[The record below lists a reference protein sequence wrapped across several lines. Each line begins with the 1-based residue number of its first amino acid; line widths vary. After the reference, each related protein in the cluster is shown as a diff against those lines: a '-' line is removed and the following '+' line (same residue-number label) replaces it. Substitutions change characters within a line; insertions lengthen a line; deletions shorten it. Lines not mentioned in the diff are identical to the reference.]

1 MIEFRILGPVE
12 VRGPDGCP
20 IPIPS
25 RLQRALLTRL
35 ILEAGRVVSC
45 DTLID
50 DLWEADPPGRPE
62 NSLRYHVWKLR
73 DALDPGRPPR
83 TGGNC
88 IHTEQPGYRFDA
100 AGVWIDLRVFEEL
113 ISGGRA
119 LSSTDPEAARRA
131 FTEALGLWRGVA
143 LGGVDDWEF
152 ARRERRRLDELRI
165 QALEGRID
173 ADLALGSGEDLVAE
187 LEELVD
193 RHPWRERL
201 RGQLMVALDRSGRR
215 AEALEVYRRARSLLA
230 DELGIEP
237 TPELQR
243 VEEEILLGRREP
255 VHASGLEPAEELS
268 VPATPLVGRERDLED
283 VRVMLSTRRL
293 VTLRGPPGVG
303 KTRLAVEVARSASE
317 SFPDGAWFLDIP
329 AAQSGGGGILEAL
342 AGRLGIA
349 GEGDRRAVR
358 HRTGPSP
365 RDSVVEY
372 FRRRRGLLVLDNC
385 ETGID
390 EVAGLIDLLLPACPS
405 LCVLATSRRA
415 IRRPDEWIHDVDPL
429 SSMQEERARTCTW
442 PELLEAPAI
451 SLFVQRAEAAGATLA
466 KDEAVEI
473 ARLCRHL
480 DGIPLAL
487 ELAAARSRS
496 MSPRDLLEHL
506 DERFRLLD
514 EGARSS
520 LRAAIESSADLMS
533 GDEKRAAA
541 ILSVFGGA
549 FDLEAADF
557 VLADTGAMERPTF
570 VVIARL
576 VEDSLLA
583 VVPGVPRRYRMLE
596 SIREFFSGQLR
607 TEEGES
613 QANEAHIRYVESLA
627 ESAWDAQ
634 LDPLAEA
641 EVFQRIDRNDR
652 EVLLAFERLREAGDD
667 CRAQII
673 AGALCG
679 YWLDRERDEE
689 GLRICEA
696 IAERCDELDALRQA
710 RFLYASSSMLKVYGQ
725 RERMLEL
732 ASDSYRLALEA
743 GRQNLAAHALMII
756 MAPDWTGVFDH
767 LPHDSRWDEVISLA
781 RASGDR
787 RTEGWALH
795 KRGDAHRRLHEDEAS
810 ADLLNEALEI
820 FEEVGDD
827 AGVAWS
833 LVGLSTIARD
843 RGDLCSARSIFD
855 RIGDRRRSMG
865 AWHAYIDG
873 ELARAE
879 GNLDRTIE
887 LESLAL
893 AEMEERSPASL
904 GTNTCRCSLGWAHRV
919 AGDHETAMDLMVE
932 SLRFLLRSTN
942 ESRWN
947 HGVWVLESLAGL
959 CAESFDA
966 RLAAILFGSADAAR
980 ETQDNPMPHWDRP
993 LYESDLATLR
1003 ERLPAHEFAD
1013 CWERGRRLT
1022 PGEAARRAI
1031 RELSPLLE

>member
-12 VRGPDGCP
+12 VRGPDGDVVRISSP
-20 IPIPS
+20 F
-25 RLQRALLTRL
+25 QRALLTRL
-35 ILEAGRVVSC
+35 ILDADRVVPR
-45 DTLID
+45 DALVE
-50 DLWEADPPGRPE
+50 DLWEADPPREPE
-62 NSLRYHVWKLR
+62 NALRYHVWKLR

-83 TGGNC
+83 TEGRHLRTG
-88 IHTEQPGYRFDA
+88 EPGYRLDA
-100 AGVWIDLRVFEEL
+100 GDVWIDRQVFERL
-113 ISGGRA
+113 IDEGRA
-119 LSSTDPEAARRA
+119 VLHGNPERAHRA
-131 FTEALGLWRGVA
+131 FTEALGLWRGEA

-152 ARRERRRLDELRI
+152 ARRERRRLDELRL

-173 ADLALGSGEDLVAE
+173 ADLALGAGEDLVAE

-201 RGQLMVALDRSGRR
+201 CGQLMVALDRSGRR
-215 AEALEVYRRARSLLA
+215 AEALEVYRRTRALFA
-230 DELGIEP
+230 EELGIEP

-243 VEEEILLGRREP
+243 VEEDILLGRREP
-255 VHASGLEPAEELS
+255 VDASGLKPVEELS
-268 VPATPLVGRERDLED
+268 VPATPLVGRERDLDD

-303 KTRLAVEVARSASE
+303 KTRLAVEVARSPSD
-317 SFPDGAWFLDIP
+317 SFPDGAWFFDIS

-365 RDSVVEY
+365 RESVVEY

-520 LRAAIESSADLMS
+520 LRAAIDSSADLMS
-533 GDEKRAAA
+533 ADEKRAAA

-557 VLADTGAMERPTF
+557 VLADTGATKRSTF
-570 VVIARL
+570 VVIDRL

-583 VVPGVPRRYRMLE
+583 MVPGVPRRYRMLE
-596 SIREFFSGQLR
+596 SIREFFSEQLR
-607 TEEGES
+607 TEGDES
-613 QANEAHIRYVESLA
+613 RANEAHIRYVEALA

-634 LDPLAEA
+634 LDPLAET

-652 EVLLAFERLREAGDD
+652 EVLLAFERMKRGGAR

-679 YWLDRERDEE
+679 YWIDRERDEE

-710 RFLYASSSMLKVYGQ
+710 RFLYASSSMLKVHGQ

-743 GRQNLAAHALMII
+743 GRQNLAAHALMNI
-756 MAPDWTGVFDH
+756 MAPDWTGMFDH
-767 LPHDSRWDEVISLA
+767 SPHDSRWDEVITLA

-787 RTEGWALH
+787 RTEGWALYR
-795 KRGDAHRRLHEDEAS
+795 RGDAHRRLHEDEAS

-843 RGDLCSARSIFD
+843 RGDRALARSIFD
-855 RIGDRRRSMG
+855 RIGDRRWSMG

-873 ELARAE
+873 ELARTE
-879 GNLDRTIE
+879 GDLDRTIE
-887 LESLAL
+887 LESVAL

-904 GTNTCRCSLGWAHRV
+904 GTSTCRCSLGWAHRM
-919 AGDHETAMDLMVE
+919 AGDPETATALMIE

-966 RLAAILFGSADAAR
+966 CLAAVLYGSADAAR

-993 LYESDLATLR
+993 HYESDLADLR
-1003 ERLPAHEFAD
+1003 ERLPTHEFAD

-1022 PGEAARRAI
+1022 PEEAARRAI